1 MNSEDTRN
9 LFLAIA
15 LSVLVMAGWQY
26 FYAGP
31 MYHRQHE
38 AQTQANTQQTVSETQ
53 PNAASTSPDASRP
66 ATRIPARGAKHA
78 DPETVSH
85 ETVSTALAA
94 SPRVVIDT
102 PSVGGSINLKGGKID
117 DIILRD
123 YRETVDPKSPNV
135 RLFAPAGAPD
145 AYWAETG
152 FVSPAGGKTPNLDT
166 VWTADRQTLTPTQP
180 VTLTWDNG
188 EGLLFKR
195 VIAVDDKYMFTI
207 TDSVVNSG
215 SAPATV
221 QPYGLVLRHGKP
233 NVANY
238 SVLHEGFEGV
248 IGEKEQAPTY
258 AAIDKATGKVET
270 FKGDGGWLGFTDKY
284 WGSAIIPGQT
294 APIEARYSA
303 TGVEPA
309 VDYQADFLGKEQTVA
324 PGATFETTT
333 RLFAGAKEVSTINDY
348 AAKLGIKKFNLMID
362 WGWFYFITQPMYWLI
377 DTIYKFV
384 GNFGVA
390 IMIVTVMVK
399 LAFFP
404 LANRSYGSM
413 AKMKKIQPQIAALK
427 DLYPDDRAKQ
437 QQEQMAL
444 FKREGVNPVAGCA
457 ADGDP
462 DPGVLRPL
470 QGHLHH
476 HRDAACAVLRL
487 DPGSLGARPDQCV
500 HALRPHSL
508 GADGAAGFRPFPA
521 PRHLAADH
529 GRVDVLPDE
538 DEPRAGGPGSED
550 DVLVD
555 AGHLHLHARHVSG
568 RPRHLLDLEQH
579 PDGPPAVLHHEQG
592 GGEGRALGQPRPTVP
607 EEEQSGQDADMSEPA
622 LAPDWAEAGRKLFAG
637 DCEFIFAAAR
647 SDGLPPIG
655 PPEIAFAGRSN
666 VGKSSLINALTGRSS
681 LARTSRTPGR
691 TQELIFFDLGGK
703 ARLVDM
709 PGYGYAAVAKSKS
722 ASWGE
727 LARDYLRGRPSLA
740 RVFVLID
747 GRHGLKESDH
757 ETMRALDAAAVSYA
771 VVMTKGDEVKAAD
784 RDARI
789 AATLEALSKH
799 VAAYPEVFL
808 TSARAG
814 EGIADLRA
822 HVARLLA
829 ERGGGAP

>member
-31 MYHRQHE
+31 MFHRQHE

-66 ATRIPARGAKHA
+66 ATASLPGAPSTPTH
-78 DPETVSH
+78 ETVSH

-102 PSVGGSINLKGGKID
+102 PSVGGSINLRGGKID

-258 AAIDKATGKVET
+258 ASIDKATGKIET

-457 ADGDP
+457 PMVIQIPVFFALYKVIFITIEMRHAPFFGWIRDLSAP
-462 DPGVLRPL
+462 DPTNVFTLFGLVPWDPTALPVFGHFLHLGIWPLIMGVSMFFQMKMNPEP
-470 QGHLHH
+470 
-476 HRDAACAVLRL
+476 A
-487 DPGSLGARPDQCV
+487 DPVQKTMFSWMPVIFTFMLGT
-500 HALRPHSL
+500 
-508 GADGAAGFRPFPA
+508 FPA
-521 PRHLAADH
+521 GLVIYWTWNNTLTVLQQYYIMSKAGVKVELWGNLA
-529 GRVDVLPDE
+529 R
-538 DEPRAGGPGSED
+538 
-550 DVLVD
+550 
-555 AGHLHLHARHVSG
+555 
-568 RPRHLLDLEQH
+568 
-579 PDGPPAVLHHEQG
+579 
-592 GGEGRALGQPRPTVP
+592 
-607 EEEQSGQDADMSEPA
+607 
-622 LAPDWAEAGRKLFAG
+622 LF
-637 DCEFIFAAAR
+637 
-647 SDGLPPIG
+647 PK
-655 PPEIAFAGRSN
+655 
-666 VGKSSLINALTGRSS
+666 KSSPAK
-681 LARTSRTPGR
+681 TP
-691 TQELIFFDLGGK
+691 T
-703 ARLVDM
+703 
-709 PGYGYAAVAKSKS
+709 
-722 ASWGE
+722 
-727 LARDYLRGRPSLA
+727 
-740 RVFVLID
+740 
-747 GRHGLKESDH
+747 
-757 ETMRALDAAAVSYA
+757 
-771 VVMTKGDEVKAAD
+771 
-784 RDARI
+784 
-789 AATLEALSKH
+789 
-799 VAAYPEVFL
+799 
-808 TSARAG
+808 
-814 EGIADLRA
+814 
-822 HVARLLA
+822 
-829 ERGGGAP
+829 

>member
-1 MNSEDTRN
+1 MKSEDTRN

-26 FYAGP
+26 FYASP
-31 MYHRQHE
+31 LYHREHQ
-38 AQTQANTQQTVSETQ
+38 AQTQANNAQPATQAQ
-53 PNAASTSPDASRP
+53 PSAASPAQGVSNSATASLP
-66 ATRIPARGAKHA
+66 GAPSTTTH
-78 DPETVSH
+78 ETAH
-85 ETVSTALAA
+85 ETVSAALAA

-135 RLFAPAGAPD
+135 RLFSPAGAPD

-152 FVSPAGGKTPNLDT
+152 FVSPAGAKTPNLDT

-207 TDSVVNSG
+207 KDSVANSG
-215 SAPATV
+215 SAPATI
-221 QPYGLVLRHGKP
+221 QPYGLVLRHGRP

-258 AAIDKATGKVET
+258 ASIDKATGKLET

-303 TGVEPA
+303 TGAEPA
-309 VDYQADFLGKEQTVA
+309 VDYQADFLGKKETVA

-348 AAKLGIKKFNLMID
+348 AAKLGIQKFNLMID

-404 LANRSYGSM
+404 LANRSYQSM

-457 ADGDP
+457 PMVIQIPVFFALYKVIFITIEMRHAPFFGWIRDLSAP
-462 DPGVLRPL
+462 DPTNVFTLFGLVPWDPTALPVFGHFLHLGIWPLIMGVSMFFQMKMNPEP
-470 QGHLHH
+470 
-476 HRDAACAVLRL
+476 A
-487 DPGSLGARPDQCV
+487 DPVQKTMFSWMPVIFTFMLGT
-500 HALRPHSL
+500 
-508 GADGAAGFRPFPA
+508 FPA
-521 PRHLAADH
+521 GLVIYWTWNNTLTVLQQYYIMSKAGVKVELWGNLA
-529 GRVDVLPDE
+529 R
-538 DEPRAGGPGSED
+538 
-550 DVLVD
+550 
-555 AGHLHLHARHVSG
+555 
-568 RPRHLLDLEQH
+568 
-579 PDGPPAVLHHEQG
+579 
-592 GGEGRALGQPRPTVP
+592 
-607 EEEQSGQDADMSEPA
+607 
-622 LAPDWAEAGRKLFAG
+622 LF
-637 DCEFIFAAAR
+637 
-647 SDGLPPIG
+647 PK
-655 PPEIAFAGRSN
+655 
-666 VGKSSLINALTGRSS
+666 KSSPAK
-681 LARTSRTPGR
+681 TP
-691 TQELIFFDLGGK
+691 T
-703 ARLVDM
+703 
-709 PGYGYAAVAKSKS
+709 
-722 ASWGE
+722 
-727 LARDYLRGRPSLA
+727 
-740 RVFVLID
+740 
-747 GRHGLKESDH
+747 
-757 ETMRALDAAAVSYA
+757 
-771 VVMTKGDEVKAAD
+771 
-784 RDARI
+784 
-789 AATLEALSKH
+789 
-799 VAAYPEVFL
+799 
-808 TSARAG
+808 
-814 EGIADLRA
+814 
-822 HVARLLA
+822 
-829 ERGGGAP
+829 